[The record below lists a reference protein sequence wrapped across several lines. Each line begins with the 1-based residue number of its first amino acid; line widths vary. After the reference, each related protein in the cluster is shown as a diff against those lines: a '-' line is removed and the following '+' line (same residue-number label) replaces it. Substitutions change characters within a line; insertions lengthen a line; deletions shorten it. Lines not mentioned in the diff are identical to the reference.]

1 MEIKIGIADVAREL
15 TIHTESSGDDIVDS
29 LSRALENGSL
39 FEITDVKG
47 RRVLIPAA
55 RVGYLDLGATE
66 SRPVGFGAL

>member
-39 FEITDVKG
+39 FEIMDVKG